1 MGSRPSMAL
10 DTAIRTPDGPPVANG
25 RDPRAAAGASALQT
39 GAGAYGRTQNAG
51 AGAADGARQPGAE
64 EEEAQRPAV
73 AGGLWGLARSRLTH
87 LIALANLAGLGIL
100 SAAVLVLGETRSGL
114 LDARVDL
121 LRTQGGVIRQVIAV
135 RATDRTPSLDPEKA
149 ALALSDID
157 VPDGLRVRLF
167 DELGAPIPGGDTYFI
182 RGGVVVRPLAN
193 PDLGV
198 LERLD
203 HGLRQWRWPWSP
215 ETQGPKTLSEEV
227 SAVLRGAPRAQT
239 QRFGAAGERV
249 ISVSLPIQRVQAIL
263 GVVTVEAGDVDAI
276 IAAERRALAPFF
288 LIAALVALGSSAL
301 LAFWIAGP
309 ARRLALAADQ
319 VRREGPRRAQ
329 IPDLSSRR
337 DEIGDLSNAL
347 SAMTRALSQ
356 RIDAI
361 ERFAADVAHE
371 LKNPL
376 TSIRSAV
383 ETLPVARDRGQ
394 HEQLLHV
401 IRNDVKRIDR
411 LITDISRASRVDA
424 ELARARS
431 SPIDL
436 GRFLQNLVEMYQAVR
451 REDEPDVIFVGSEA
465 PARLRVLAAEE
476 PLGHVFRNL
485 VDNAR
490 TFCAPDAAV
499 RVGLDQDTRDG
510 RPCVVA
516 YVEDRGPGVP
526 QENLERI
533 FERFY
538 TSRPRGAAFG
548 SNSGLGLAIAKQI
561 VEAHGGRIWAQ
572 NVPGRNGR
580 VAGAR
585 FSVALPMERA

>member
-1 MGSRPSMAL
+1 MGSRRSMAL
-10 DTAIRTPDGPPVANG
+10 DTDTRTPSVPPAANDRVPGDEADRRALRVAAHDAHARAVEHPGDGAP
-25 RDPRAAAGASALQT
+25 AAGEDEGQT
-39 GAGAYGRTQNAG
+39 
-51 AGAADGARQPGAE
+51 
-64 EEEAQRPAV
+64 PAFSRGV
-73 AGGLWGLARSRLTH
+73 WGLARSRLTH
-87 LIALANLAGLGIL
+87 LIVLANIAGLFIL

-114 LDARVDL
+114 LKAHLNL
-121 LRTQGGVIRQVIAV
+121 LETQGGVIRQVVAV
-135 RATDRTPSLDPEKA
+135 RATNPTPDLDPAEA
-149 ALALSDID
+149 ALALSQIQ
-157 VPDGLRVRLF
+157 VPDELRVRLF
-167 DELGAPIPGGDTYFI
+167 DERGAAIPGGDTYFI
-182 RGGVVVRPLAN
+182 RGGVVERPLAD

-198 LERLD
+198 LEQLD
-203 HGLRQWRWPWSP
+203 HRLRQWRWPWSP
-215 ETQGPKTLSEEV
+215 AIQGPQTLSEEV
-227 SAVLRGAPRAQT
+227 SAVLRGAPIART
-239 QRFGAAGERV
+239 QRLGAAGERI

-263 GVVTVEAGDVDAI
+263 GVVTVEAGDVDAL

-319 VRREGPRRAQ
+319 VRREGPRRAA

-401 IRNDVKRIDR
+401 IRIDVKRIDR

-451 REDEPDVIFVGSEA
+451 REDEPDVVFVGSEE
-465 PARLRVLAAEE
+465 PTRLRVLAAEE

-499 RVGLDQDTRDG
+499 RVGLEQDMREG
-510 RPCVVA
+510 RPFVVA

-561 VEAHGGRIWAQ
+561 VEAHGGGIWAE

-585 FSVALPMERA
+585 FSVALPMERG